1 MISLVLMKFSSL
13 PLTQS
18 KHPGRSEPEEEDED
32 QQRACWVFVHQYLEN
47 KAEGEVDVVE
57 RADAPVGGAQQHFA
71 VQQDGSVHQVQAE
84 EHQH

>member
-1 MISLVLMKFSSL
+1 MQFSFL

-18 KHPGRSEPEEEDED
+18 KHPRRCEPEAEDED
-32 QQRACWVFVHQYLEN
+32 QQRAPRIFVHQYLEN

-84 EHQH
+84 EHQHR